1 MADLV
6 QSLIAGSRVMVF
18 SKSYCPYCAKA
29 KSALQSVGLTQYGL
43 LELDGH
49 PRCDE
54 ARAAASP
61 RAPRLHA
68 RRASRVSLAARPW
81 APYARTW
88 ALRAHRCRTR
98 CCS

>member
-29 KSALQSVGLTQYGL
+29 KTALQSVGLTQYGL

-54 ARAAASP
+54 ARRSP
-61 RAPRLHA
+61 CARSARHSPCARSA
-68 RRASRVSLAARPW
+68 RRARAAR
-81 APYARTW
+81 ARE
-88 ALRAHRCRTR
+88 LQL
-98 CCS
+98 

>member
-18 SKSYCPYCAKA
+18 SKSYCPYCTKA
-29 KSALQSVGLTQYGL
+29 KTALQSVGLTQYGL

-54 ARAAASP
+54 ARTLGCAT
-61 RAPRLHA
+61 RAVRA
-68 RRASRVSLAARPW
+68 RSHAARGPL
-81 APYARTW
+81 APACRSAW
-88 ALRAHRCRTR
+88 RSQLVALPRRRCRTR
-98 CCS
+98 C

>member
-6 QSLIAGSRVMVF
+6 ESLIKGSRVMVF
-18 SKSYCPYCAKA
+18 SKSYCPYCTKA

-61 RAPRLHA
+61 RAPRAHSRL
-68 RRASRVSLAARPW
+68 RRARGPLAADGG
-81 APYARTW
+81 A
-88 ALRAHRCRTR
+88 
-98 CCS
+98 